1 MILFICILETP
12 VVVPSENPCV
22 PSPCGPNSQCRDIR
36 GTSACSCLPNYIG
49 KPPNCRPECVLS
61 AECPS
66 NLACIN
72 EKCQD
77 PCIGSCGQHT
87 TCHVL
92 NHNPVCRCEISYT
105 GDPFS
110 SCSIVQQ
117 SKIQTHLFS
126 RNSSFLYTHRFPFFF
141 LLLFFLNSTTNRRT
155 KKSM

>member
-36 GTSACSCLPNYIG
+36 GTSACSCLSNYIG

-92 NHNPVCRCEISYT
+92 NHNPVCRCEIGYT

-117 SKIQTHLFS
+117 SKIQSQFIFTEKFHFSLYSSVFHLF
-126 RNSSFLYTHRFPFFF
+126 FI
-141 LLLFFLNSTTNRRT
+141 LLISTTNRRT